1 MRWSPQA
8 LARIT
13 GGALVRDAGREV
25 AGAFL
30 DSRTPIPG
38 GLFVPIVA
46 ARDGHDFIPA
56 AIASGAAATLIA
68 RGRPRP
74 DDPRVSVIE
83 VDDPLTAL
91 ERLAADARARCDG
104 PVVAITGSNG
114 KTTTRAMIAAALE
127 VGFAPVLATQ
137 GNFNNHLG
145 VPLTLVRELEGG
157 AAPRAM
163 VIELGMSAPG
173 EVDALAALVRPTCA
187 VITSVALEHLE
198 FMGSLDAIAR
208 AEAEVVARVRPGGRV
223 LVPGD
228 EPALTPY
235 VSREGVALQG
245 FGAGELY
252 GAPIVEVVAV
262 EVGVR
267 TRVTLAIE
275 GHGRETFSLQTFG
288 AHNARNAAAAV
299 SVALAHGLP
308 IDAVCAALERVAP
321 VGDRGRVIALGEHL
335 LVADCY
341 NANPGSVKAGLAGL
355 AAFVDVDRRIA
366 VLGDMLELGPD
377 EEALHAEVGREAA
390 ALGIDALLTVGPR
403 SRHAALAAGA
413 VGHHLGD
420 ALALPE
426 ATAAVTEAL
435 AGSRRAA
442 VLIKGSRGMALERLC
457 EALVAA
463 RGDTP

>member
-114 KTTTRAMIAAALE
+114 KTTTRAMIAAVLE

-198 FMGSLDAIAR
+198 FMGSLDAIA
-208 AEAEVVARVRPGGRV
+208 
-223 LVPGD
+223 
-228 EPALTPY
+228 
-235 VSREGVALQG
+235 
-245 FGAGELY
+245 
-252 GAPIVEVVAV
+252 
-262 EVGVR
+262 
-267 TRVTLAIE
+267 
-275 GHGRETFSLQTFG
+275 
-288 AHNARNAAAAV
+288 
-299 SVALAHGLP
+299 
-308 IDAVCAALERVAP
+308 
-321 VGDRGRVIALGEHL
+321 
-335 LVADCY
+335 
-341 NANPGSVKAGLAGL
+341 
-355 AAFVDVDRRIA
+355 
-366 VLGDMLELGPD
+366 
-377 EEALHAEVGREAA
+377 
-390 ALGIDALLTVGPR
+390 
-403 SRHAALAAGA
+403 
-413 VGHHLGD
+413 
-420 ALALPE
+420 
-426 ATAAVTEAL
+426 
-435 AGSRRAA
+435 
-442 VLIKGSRGMALERLC
+442 
-457 EALVAA
+457 
-463 RGDTP
+463 